1 MNTKKFLLLLLIVF
15 SVHQIMIAAP
25 PGDEGKTIFTARC
38 AACHNVNKQVTGPAL
53 AGVAER
59 RSIDWIINFVHS
71 SQTMVGKGDAT
82 ALEVYTK
89 FNKIPMPDHKDLSE
103 ADIKN
108 IVQYIKAE
116 TKTGMEKAAV
126 VKPGKN
132 HSAYLPMTIK
142 GDYYFLLSYIA
153 AVMIL
158 VGVLYFAVSV
168 GTYKEKV
175 NENMNIHF

>member
-1 MNTKKFLLLLLIVF
+1 MKTKKFLVMLMMVF
-15 SVHQIMIAAP
+15 SVHQIVAAAP

-71 SQTMVGKGDAT
+71 SQTMVSKGDAT

-103 ADIKN
+103 TDIKN
-108 IVQYIKAE
+108 IVQYIKTE
-116 TKTGMEKAAV
+116 TKTGTEKVAV
-126 VKPGKN
+126 VKSGKQ
-132 HSAYLPMTIK
+132 HPAYLPLTIK
-142 GDYYFLLSYIA
+142 GDYYFLLSYLA

-158 VGVLYFAVSV
+158 AGVLYFAVSV

-175 NENMNIHF
+175 NENINIQF

>member
-1 MNTKKFLLLLLIVF
+1 MKTKKSLLLLLIVF

-53 AGVAER
+53 AGVSER

-116 TKTGMEKAAV
+116 TKTGTEKAVV
-126 VKPGKN
+126 VKSGKQ
-132 HSAYLPMTIK
+132 HPAYLPTTIK
-142 GDYYFLLSYIA
+142 GDYYFLVSYLA
-153 AVMIL
+153 AVMFL
-158 VGVLYFAVSV
+158 VGVLYFSVSV
-168 GTYKEKV
+168 GTYKQKV
-175 NENMNIHF
+175 NENINIQF